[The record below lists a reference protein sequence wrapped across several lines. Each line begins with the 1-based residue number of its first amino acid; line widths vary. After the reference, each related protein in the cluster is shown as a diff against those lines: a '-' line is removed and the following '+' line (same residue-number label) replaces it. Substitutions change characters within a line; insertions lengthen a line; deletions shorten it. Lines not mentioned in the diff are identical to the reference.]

1 MVRTTVR
8 HLPRERPARGS
19 PGKSSMFRALYD
31 WVLRMA
37 HHRHA
42 LRVLAAVS
50 FAESS
55 FFPIPPDAMVVPMVI
70 ARRDKAF
77 LIAGICTLFSVLGGM
92 FGYAIGYFLTDTARA
107 MLEFFRHNAFE
118 EFTAAYNKWG
128 TALILVKGLTPIP
141 FKLVTIA
148 SGLSHFPFIWFVLLA
163 TITRGA
169 RFFIIAALLKRFGE
183 PVQAFIEQRLN
194 LFAWLF
200 LALIVGGFVAVA
212 YL

>member
-1 MVRTTVR
+1 
-8 HLPRERPARGS
+8 
-19 PGKSSMFRALYD
+19 MFRAMYD

-42 LRVLAAVS
+42 LRSLAAVS

-55 FFPIPPDAMVVPMVI
+55 FFPIPPDVMVVPMVI
-70 ARRDKAF
+70 ARRDQAY
-77 LIAGICTLFSVLGGM
+77 LIATICTVSSVIGAM
-92 FGYAIGYFLTDTARA
+92 FGYAIGYFL
-107 MLEFFRHNAFE
+107 LESVGQWLINLYHMQDKIGQFQ
-118 EFTAAYNKWG
+118 TMYGQYGAAI
-128 TALILVKGLTPIP
+128 ILLKGLTPIP

-148 SGLSHFPFIWFVLLA
+148 SGIAHFNFPLFVILA

-183 PVQAFIEQRLN
+183 PVQAFIEERLN
-194 LFAWLF
+194 LFAWGF
-200 LALIVGGFVAVA
+200 LILLVGGFVAVA

>member
-1 MVRTTVR
+1 
-8 HLPRERPARGS
+8 
-19 PGKSSMFRALYD
+19 MFRGLYD

-42 LRVLAAVS
+42 LRSLAVVS

-55 FFPIPPDAMVVPMVI
+55 FFPIPPDAMLIPMVL
-70 ARRDKAF
+70 ARREQAYR
-77 LIAGICTLFSVLGGM
+77 IAAVCTAASILGGI
-92 FGYAIGYFLTDTARA
+92 FGYAIGYFLTDTARW

-118 EFTAAYNKWG
+118 EFTQAYNKWG
-128 TALILVKGLTPIP
+128 TWLILVKGLTPIP

-148 SGLSHFPFIWFVLLA
+148 SGLAHFPFGWFVILA

-169 RFFIIAALLKRFGE
+169 RFFLVAFLLKRFGA
-183 PVQAFIEQRLN
+183 PVQEFIEKRLDY
-194 LFAWLF
+194 FAWGF
-200 LALIVGGFVAVA
+200 LILLAGGFVAVA